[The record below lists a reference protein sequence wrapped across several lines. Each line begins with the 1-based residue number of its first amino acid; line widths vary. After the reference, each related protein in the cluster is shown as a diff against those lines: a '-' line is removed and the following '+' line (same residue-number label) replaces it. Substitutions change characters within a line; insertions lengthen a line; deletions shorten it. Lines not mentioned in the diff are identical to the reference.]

1 MALTQFRLWHPG
13 RLILQQM
20 VLSIIEPGKKT
31 APASIR
37 LSRLCQCQLPYDLNS
52 VSWIKHATSRCNTSS
67 LALPCTVSGLFPLV
81 TGSYLSIFLSIH
93 LPTAYISLLCRHP
106 RYLRTCAL
114 MYAIFK
120 SDLNTPHV
128 ELLDSRATTQQNGSR
143 CQHSQCCTP
152 SNANVPLIL
161 LTHSHSMEER
171 SKSQRKPGATTTW
184 YPLRPAENQFKK
196 QVLVKLSSSLWH

>member
-1 MALTQFRLWHPG
+1 
-13 RLILQQM
+13 M

-52 VSWIKHATSRCNTSS
+52 VSRIEHATSRCNTSS

-81 TGSYLSIFLSIH
+81 AGSYLSISISIQLSAKPPIV
-93 LPTAYISLLCRHP
+93 ISRLCRHS

-128 ELLDSRATTQQNGSR
+128 ELLDSCAATQQNGSR
-143 CQHSQCCTP
+143 CQRSQCCTP

-161 LTHSHSMEER
+161 LTHSRSMEER
-171 SKSQRKPGATTTW
+171 SKSQREPGATATW

-196 QVLVKLSSSLWH
+196 QVLVKLSSSL